1 MAKDYFQ
8 DITPP
13 SPETNPP
20 RQLKPLPPEPD
31 EHVDSTAA
39 QPDAR
44 DIPIRVGDASVDS
57 PAGMDS
63 ASRGI
68 RNISA
73 PPRPRPLRVGGA
85 PNRMDM
91 DIREAPPMMGGMPPR
106 PPHHSSRL
114 WIWAAASVVVLLI
127 VGAVLFFFGSTTVTV
142 TPKSRTALLTS
153 AALTAREGARAPE
166 GTLSYTL
173 QTFDLEDSEVVEAK
187 GTTHVESKASGSI
200 TVSNA
205 YSASSVKLVKNTRFE
220 SPEGLIFR
228 VLSDVVVPG
237 KKGSVAGTVSV
248 AVVADQAGEKYNIGP
263 TAKFT
268 LPGLKSTPP
277 MFAGVSGK
285 STAAMSGGFAGDKPG
300 TAPGA
305 LEAAVA
311 LVRGR
316 LESKAHEAA
325 EGQAKDDDFVFPELM
340 VITYQSLPTTNEAG
354 TSVRIHEKAH
364 AEIPVFQKEAFAQAV
379 VKAAFTDSESAP
391 VDMEPQEDFSVHAL
405 ASGDQ
410 GEEGVLNLVASGQ
423 ALIIWKVDT
432 GALTAALEGK
442 DSSTFQG
449 IVNGF
454 SSIQEAHARIA
465 PFWKS
470 SFPADASDIK
480 VDVTKPTASKER

>member
-13 SPETNPP
+13 SPDMSPP

-31 EHVDSTAA
+31 EHVDLTSA

-44 DIPIRVGDASVDS
+44 DIPIRVADASADTS
-57 PAGMDS
+57 MDS

-73 PPRPRPLRVGGA
+73 PSRPRPVRLGGA
-85 PNRMDM
+85 PNGMDM

-106 PPHHSSRL
+106 PPRHSSRL
-114 WIWAAASVVVLLI
+114 WIWAAASVVILLI
-127 VGAVLFFFGSTTVTV
+127 VGGLLFFFGSTVITV

-153 AALTAREGARAPE
+153 AAITAREGASAPA

-173 QTFDLEDSEVVEAK
+173 QTFDLEDSEVVEAQ

-200 TVSNA
+200 TVSNT
-205 YSASSVKLVKNTRFE
+205 YSASPVKLVKNTRFE
-220 SPEGLIFR
+220 SPDGLIFR

-248 AVVADQAGEKYNIGP
+248 TVVADQPGEKYNTGP

-277 MFAGVSGK
+277 MFAGISAKSG
-285 STAAMSGGFAGDKPG
+285 AAMTGGFAGDKPG

-316 LESKAHEAA
+316 LEVKAHEAA
-325 EGQAKDDDFVFPELM
+325 AGQAKDDMFVFPELM

-354 TSVRIHEKAH
+354 SSVRVHEKAH
-364 AEIPVFQKEAFAQAV
+364 MEIPVFPKDAFAMTVAKV
-379 VKAAFTDSESAP
+379 AFTDSEDVP
-391 VDMEPQEDFSVHAL
+391 VSMEPLEDFSVHAL
-405 ASGDQ
+405 AAGDG
-410 GEEGVLNLVASGQ
+410 GEVGILNLVASGQ
-423 ALIIWKVDT
+423 ALIFWKVDT
-432 GALTAALEGK
+432 AALTEALKGK
-442 DSSTFQG
+442 DSSAFQG

-454 SSIQEAHARIA
+454 SSILEAHARIA

-480 VDVTKPTASKER
+480 VDVIKPAATK